1 MQKDCIVNTYL
12 CTQNNNIMAYTGRC
26 WYCGSEDVEDY
37 SDGSHECMECG
48 MTWGGRQ
55 YVQQPTYHRTY
66 SRKGENKH
74 WERSMQPYREKWR
87 RERKKNPMTNLTI
100 KNNGKKWYD
109 AEVQVTNRC
118 AVPAVLYFF
127 IAIMVYGFA
136 GLMLY
141 VACSS

>member
-1 MQKDCIVNTYL
+1 
-12 CTQNNNIMAYTGRC
+12 MAYTGRC

-109 AEVQVTNRC
+109 AEVQVTNGC

>member
-1 MQKDCIVNTYL
+1 
-12 CTQNNNIMAYTGRC
+12 MAYTGRC

-37 SDGSHECMECG
+37 SDGSHECMECR

-66 SRKGENKH
+66 FREGENKQ
-74 WERSMQPYREKWR
+74 WERSMRPYREKWR
-87 RERKKNPMTNLTI
+87 NKGKKNPMTNLTI
-100 KNNGKKWYD
+100 KNTGKKWYD
-109 AEVQVTNRC
+109 AEVQVTKDC
-118 AVPAVLYFF
+118 AVPAVVYFI

-141 VACSS
+141 IACSS

>member
-1 MQKDCIVNTYL
+1 
-12 CTQNNNIMAYTGRC
+12 MAYTGRC

-55 YVQQPTYHRTY
+55 YVQQPKYRRTY
-66 SRKGENKH
+66 SQEGENKD
-74 WERSMQPYREKWR
+74 SMRPYREKWR
-87 RERKKNPMTNLTI
+87 NEGKNNPMKNLTI

-109 AEVQVTNRC
+109 AEVQVTKGG

-141 VACSS
+141 VACSSSL

>member
-1 MQKDCIVNTYL
+1 
-12 CTQNNNIMAYTGRC
+12 MAYTGRC

-55 YVQQPTYHRTY
+55 SVQQPTYHRNY
-66 SRKGENKH
+66 SREGENEQ
-74 WERSMQPYREKWR
+74 WERSMRPYREKWR
-87 RERKKNPMTNLTI
+87 NEVKKNPMTNLTI

-109 AEVQVTNRC
+109 AEMQVTKGC
-118 AVPAVLYFF
+118 AVPAVVYFI
-127 IAIMVYGFA
+127 IAIMVYGFT

>member
-1 MQKDCIVNTYL
+1 
-12 CTQNNNIMAYTGRC
+12 MAYTGRC

-55 YVQQPTYHRTY
+55 YVQQLKYRRNY
-66 SRKGENKH
+66 SQEGENKD
-74 WERSMQPYREKWR
+74 SMRPYREKWR
-87 RERKKNPMTNLTI
+87 NEGKNNPMTKLTI

-109 AEVQVTNRC
+109 AEVQVTKGC

>member
-1 MQKDCIVNTYL
+1 
-12 CTQNNNIMAYTGRC
+12 MAYTGRC

-55 YVQQPTYHRTY
+55 YVQHPTYHRTY

-74 WERSMQPYREKWR
+74 WERSMQPYREQWR

>member
-1 MQKDCIVNTYL
+1 
-12 CTQNNNIMAYTGRC
+12 MAYTGRC
-26 WYCGSEDVEDY
+26 WYCGSEDVEEY

-55 YVQQPTYHRTY
+55 YVQQQTYRRTY
-66 SRKGENKH
+66 SNNNRDSSI
-74 WERSMQPYREKWR
+74 RSYREKR
-87 RERKKNPMTNLTI
+87 RQQEKNPMTNLTI

-109 AEVQVTNRC
+109 AEVQVTKGC
-118 AVPAVLYFF
+118 AVPAVLYFI

-141 VACSS
+141 IACSS

>member
-1 MQKDCIVNTYL
+1 MHSK
-12 CTQNNNIMAYTGRC
+12 NNIMAYTGRC

>member
-1 MQKDCIVNTYL
+1 
-12 CTQNNNIMAYTGRC
+12 MAYTGRC

-74 WERSMQPYREKWR
+74 WERSMQTYREKWR

-100 KNNGKKWYD
+100 KNNGNKWYD
-109 AEVQVTNRC
+109 AEVQVTKGC
-118 AVPAVLYFF
+118 AVPAVLYFL